1 MKRLLK
7 LIIFVFVSFFT
18 FSTCIFGLS
27 LNSEKYILYNLD
39 TDEVLLKK
47 DSDVKASIASLTK
60 IMSVIVAIENIDDYD
75 KVITITSD
83 MLNGIA
89 YDVAVTGFKVGD
101 KVTVDDLLYS
111 AIVASG
117 ADSVNALAYVVSGST
132 SKFVKLM
139 NDKSKELN
147 MKNTNFTN
155 VVGLYDSKHY
165 STCEDMG
172 ILVKYALKNKK
183 FREIFGANY
192 YNTSNG
198 IKLRSTISRYNDGKN
213 NISYITG
220 AKTGYLSKAGNC
232 LASTAHIS
240 GIDYLL
246 ITINSYKGKTSHVD
260 DAVKVYNYYGN
271 LYEKANV
278 VLKNDEIV
286 KIKVKYTKE
295 KYIMIKANQNIDVI
309 MKKGFDKSKVSY
321 DYDGKDVVT
330 YFTKNGI
337 KLGNVKVKY
346 NGEVISNF
354 DLYYNEKDN
363 VHFSLMSF
371 IFSYSYVIIIIVL
384 IICFKKR
391 SKKKRRKK

>member
-1 MKRLLK
+1 MRKFNVF
-7 LIIFVFVSFFT
+7 IVIFVSFFA
-18 FSTCIFGLS
+18 FSVCVFGLS

-47 DSDVKASIASLTK
+47 DSDVKTSIASLTK

-75 KVITITSD
+75 KTITITSD

-101 KVTVDDLLYS
+101 KVSIDDLLYS
-111 AIVASG
+111 SIVASG

-139 NDKSKELN
+139 NEKSKELN
-147 MKNTNFTN
+147 MNNTNFTN

-172 ILVKYALKNKK
+172 ILVKYAIKNEK

-198 IKLRSTISRYNDGKN
+198 IKLKSTISRYNDGKN

-220 AKTGYLSKAGNC
+220 AKTGYISKAGNC
-232 LASTAHIS
+232 LASTAHIG

-246 ITINSYKGKTSHVD
+246 ITLNSYKGKSSHIE
-260 DAVKVYNYYGN
+260 DAVKVYSYYGN

-278 VLKNDEIV
+278 VVKSDEIV

-295 KYIMIKANQNIDVI
+295 KYVMIKANENIDVI
-309 MKKGFDKSKVSY
+309 MEKGFDKSKVSY
-321 DYDGKDVVT
+321 DYNGKDEVT
-330 YFTKNGI
+330 YFTKNGT

-346 NGEVISNF
+346 DGNVVSDF

-371 IFSYSYVIIIIVL
+371 IFSYFYVIVGLIV
-384 IICFKKR
+384 IICIKKR
-391 SKKKRRKK
+391 SKKKRKK